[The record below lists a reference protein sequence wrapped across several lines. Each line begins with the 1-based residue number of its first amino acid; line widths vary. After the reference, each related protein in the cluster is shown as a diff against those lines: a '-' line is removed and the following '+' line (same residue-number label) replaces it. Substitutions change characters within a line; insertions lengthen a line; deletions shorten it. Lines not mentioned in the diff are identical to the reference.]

1 MKREENKFDC
11 DLSVLTLE
19 ELITVYNDVDDF
31 ISFLDSKKVEVEK
44 KDEDE
49 K

>member
-1 MKREENKFDC
+1 MKREDNKFDF
-11 DLSVLTLE
+11 DLSALTLE

-31 ISFLDSKKVEVEK
+31 ISFLEGKKVEVDK

>member
-1 MKREENKFDC
+1 MKREENKFDF

-31 ISFLDSKKVEVEK
+31 ISFLDSKKVEIEK